1 VVYDDAEETV
11 TTNEKPRLMLI
22 RRKHRKVP
30 SLNTTSTAD
39 ISFMLLIFFLVTT
52 SMDQDKGMTR
62 QLPPMDDKQQEE
74 VVDVDKRNVM
84 ALKITAENELLVND
98 SMIAVE
104 QLSDRV
110 VDFVSHCPDRKKHV
124 ITLDVSRVAK
134 YNTYFAVQNEIVTAY
149 NKLRDAHAYVLYHH
163 DYAACSPDEREV
175 VRKDFPQRIAENYQP
190 AETQEGGG
198 V

>member
-1 VVYDDAEETV
+1 
-11 TTNEKPRLMLI
+11 MLI

-62 QLPPMDDKQQEE
+62 QLPPMDDEQQEE

-84 ALKITAENELLVND
+84 ALKITENNELLVND
-98 SMIAVE
+98 SMIALG

-175 VRKDFPQRIAENYQP
+175 VRKDYPQRIAENYRP